1 MKDRLKNKIKSA
13 VFKLGLKSSL
23 DLFGKTLIK
32 QAFND
37 DPLSFLSQFNNLTK
51 IDNDQYIHLREKE
64 GETIVM
70 YNSKH
75 LLKKGGN
82 VYINANKLWIFFSWV
97 MEFDKVVIDTIIKDW
112 LEDNYGIV
120 GLEPTAISV

>member
-1 MKDRLKNKIKSA
+1 MEDKLKDKIKSA
-13 VFKLGLKSSL
+13 VFKLGLKSSV
-23 DLFGKTLIK
+23 DLFGKTLIN
-32 QAFND
+32 QVFSDN
-37 DPLSFLSQFNNLTK
+37 PLSFLSQFNNLTK
-51 IDNDQYIHLREKE
+51 IDKDQYIHLKDKE

-70 YNSKH
+70 FDSKR

-82 VYINANKLWIFFSWV
+82 VYINGDKIWVFFSWV
-97 MEFDKVVIDTIIKDW
+97 MDFDKVVIDEIIKDW